1 MIEKRS
7 EMAGSSLD
15 NVVVRR
21 KGHGLFVY
29 LFMVVYLTDLERE
42 SFENKKLL
50 ICNAIGFH

>member
-21 KGHGLFVY
+21 KGHGFFVY
-29 LFMVVYLTDLERE
+29 LFMVVYLTDLERD